1 MWRAGLT
8 EQRSEGVKGVSLGLG
23 GGVNVPAGAKALGQE
38 KGARILCGQRTA
50 GEGKVQAVDL

>member
-1 MWRAGLT
+1 M
-8 EQRSEGVKGVSLGLG
+8 SLGLG

-50 GEGKVQAVDL
+50 GERKVQAVDL